1 MKQTEQFSV
10 GGYAF
15 TLEKD
20 ASAALQEYITALEKH
35 YLQEEGGKE
44 IMEGIEERVA
54 ELLLDQCGRTGVVTL
69 SHVQKVI
76 SVIGRPEKI
85 EADDPGTKEEQP
97 GNNPRRLFRDLE
109 NKRLGGVCAGLAA
122 YLQIDVAFIRLIFA
136 TLATVGLVTSS
147 ATQGV
152 LVLTV
157 PFIYVLLWICM
168 PAARTAQD
176 RWSMH
181 GTSVTADEISRNI
194 QAGIEEIGSAA
205 REVGNSDFFR
215 KFGRLIMIAVGI
227 VLLIIGTSGLASI
240 SIFSLNGLQTVGL
253 TWQMM
258 ADEVVE
264 HLPMLNDYLS
274 QPWVMMLIAA
284 AILLP
289 FVGIL
294 YGGIQMIFNFKSPS
308 WKPGL
313 VIFVL
318 WLMVVVVLGVAL
330 TTGIVTSGYFHFEPD
345 LMDF

>member
-15 TLEKD
+15 TLETD
-20 ASAALQEYITALEKH
+20 ASNALQEYISTLEKH
-35 YLQEEGGKE
+35 YLSQDGGKE

-54 ELLLDQCGRTGVVTL
+54 ELLLDQCGQTGVVTL

-85 EADDPGTKEEQP
+85 EADDPGAKEEQP
-97 GNNPRRLFRDLE
+97 GKQPRRLYRDLE

-122 YLQIDVAFIRLIFA
+122 YLQIDVTFIRLIFA
-136 TLATVGLVTSS
+136 VMAVVGLVASPG
-147 ATQGV
+147 QGA
-152 LVLTV
+152 LVLTI
-157 PFIYVLLWICM
+157 PFIYILLWICM

-194 QAGIEEIGSAA
+194 RAGIEEIGSAA
-205 REVGNSDFFR
+205 RQVGKSDFFR
-215 KFGRLIMIAVGI
+215 KFGRVIMLIVGI
-227 VLLIIGTSGLASI
+227 GLLIVGTSGLASV
-240 SIFSLNGLQTVGL
+240 SVVSLNGLSNIGL

-258 ADEVVE
+258 ADEIVE
-264 HLPMLNDYLS
+264 ELPLMSGYLA
-274 QPWVMMLIAA
+274 QPWVIVLVAA

-289 FVGIL
+289 FVGVL
-294 YGGIQMIFNFKSPS
+294 YGGIQLIFNFKSPS

-318 WLMVVVVLGVAL
+318 WLMVLVAL
-330 TTGIVTSGYFHFEPD
+330 GITFFAGLIGSGQIYS
-345 LMDF
+345 LDFD

>member
-20 ASAALQEYITALEKH
+20 ASAALQEYIGALEKH
-35 YLQEEGGKE
+35 YLSQDGGKE

-69 SHVQKVI
+69 GHVQSVI

-122 YLQIDVAFIRLIFA
+122 YLQIDVTFIRLIFA
-136 TLATVGLVTSS
+136 VLAVVGLVASS
-147 ATQGV
+147 AQGV
-152 LVLTV
+152 FVVTV
-157 PFIYVLLWICM
+157 PFIYALLWVCM

-215 KFGRLIMIAVGI
+215 KFGRFIMLAVGI
-227 VLLIIGTSGLASI
+227 GLLIIGTSGLASVSVI
-240 SIFSLNGLQTVGL
+240 SLNGVRNIGL

-258 ADEVVE
+258 ADEMVE
-264 HLPMLNDYLS
+264 ELPMLNDYLN
-274 QPWVMMLIAA
+274 QPWVIALIGAA
-284 AILLP
+284 VLLP

-294 YGGIQMIFNFKSPS
+294 YGGIQLIFDFKSPS

-318 WLMVVVVLGVAL
+318 WLMVLVALGV
-330 TTGIVTSGYFHFEPD
+330 TFFTGIISSEQIIPFVFD
-345 LMDF
+345 

>member
-20 ASAALQEYITALEKH
+20 ASAALQEYIGALEKH
-35 YLQEEGGKE
+35 YLSQDGGKE

-69 SHVQKVI
+69 GHVQSVI
-76 SVIGRPEKI
+76 SIIGRPEKI

-122 YLQIDVAFIRLIFA
+122 YLQIDVTFIRLIFA
-136 TLATVGLVTSS
+136 VLAVVGLVASS
-147 ATQGV
+147 AQGV
-152 LVLTV
+152 FVVTV
-157 PFIYVLLWICM
+157 PFIYALLWVCM

-194 QAGIEEIGSAA
+194 QAGIEEIGQTA
-205 REVGNSDFFR
+205 REVWNSDFFR
-215 KFGRLIMIAVGI
+215 KFGRFIMLAVGI
-227 VLLIIGTSGLASI
+227 VLLIIGTSGLASVSVI
-240 SIFSLNGLQTVGL
+240 SLNGVRNIGL

-258 ADEVVE
+258 ADEMVE
-264 HLPMLNDYLS
+264 ELPMLNDYLN
-274 QPWVMMLIAA
+274 QPWVIALIGAA
-284 AILLP
+284 VLLP

-294 YGGIQMIFNFKSPS
+294 YGGIQLIFDFKSPS

-318 WLMVVVVLGVAL
+318 WLMVLVALGV
-330 TTGIVTSGYFHFEPD
+330 TFFTGIISSEQIIPFVFD
-345 LMDF
+345 

>member
-20 ASAALQEYITALEKH
+20 ASAALQEYITTLEKH
-35 YLQEEGGKE
+35 YLSQDGGKE

-54 ELLLDQCGRTGVVTL
+54 ELLLDQCGQTGVVTL
-69 SHVQKVI
+69 FHVQKVI
-76 SVIGRPEKI
+76 NIIGRPERI
-85 EADDPGTKEEQP
+85 EADDPGSQEGQGGEH
-97 GNNPRRLFRDLE
+97 PRRLFRDLE

-122 YLQIDVAFIRLIFA
+122 YLQVDVVIFRMAFVVLSIL
-136 TLATVGLVTSS
+136 GLTITPAHGAFVITF
-147 ATQGV
+147 
-152 LVLTV
+152 
-157 PFIYVLLWICM
+157 PFIYCILWICM
-168 PAARTAQD
+168 PAARTAQE

-194 QAGIEEIGSAA
+194 QAGFEEIGKTA

-215 KFGRLIMIAVGI
+215 KFGRFIMVAVGI

-240 SIFSLNGLQTVGL
+240 SIFSFNGLQTVGL

-274 QPWVMMLIAA
+274 QPWMIMLVAA
-284 AILLP
+284 AVLLP

-294 YGGIQMIFNFKSPS
+294 YSGIQMIFNFKSPS

-318 WLMVVVVLGVAL
+318 WLMVVVALGVAI